1 MGLVR
6 EDDVQVVL
14 CTCPSDEASSLARAI
29 LERRLAACVN
39 VIPGVR
45 SLYWWKGELV
55 EDGESLLVI
64 KATEDRLKMLEA
76 ALTEL
81 HPYDVPEMLSIGVQA
96 GAEAYLSWVRE
107 SLTC

>member
-1 MGLVR
+1 MDAKFPAAGAPGAVTVSSVLGL
-6 EDDVQVVL
+6 
-14 CTCPSDEASSLARAI
+14 P
-29 LERRLAACVN
+29 
-39 VIPGVR
+39 
-45 SLYWWKGELV
+45 GELV

-64 KATEDRLKMLEA
+64 KATEDRLEMLEA

-81 HPYDVPEMLSIGVQA
+81 HPYDVPEMLSMGVQA